1 VCRPC
6 VDPWIDPCIDRWTV
20 STRQARAWPRAWMPI
35 RRARTPGASLRL
47 RRIGIRAGEGRSPA
61 GNRFEGPHPAF
72 RTSGS
77 ASCSILR
84 WRSRWPLVTA
94 AAVTAAAAVTTVA
107 ESCSSALLAPNFED
121 RKSPALSGS
130 PVLVLIYPSC
140 LLAVSHCR
148 SIMGSFRSS
157 DCRTTRWSTTRSTI
171 SDGSS
176 LRRAEAC
183 FCCWG
188 SAAGVL
194 VLPLRS
200 ATQHC

>member
-1 VCRPC
+1 MPMCSMPMCSMPVSRP
-6 VDPWIDPCIDRWTV
+6 VNRPLNRLHEAT
-20 STRQARAWPRAWMPI
+20 
-35 RRARTPGASLRL
+35 ASLTAL
-47 RRIGIRAGEGRSPA
+47 FDVDQKSPDAGGPPPIAPDWIRSGAGRSPA

-77 ASCSILR
+77 ASCSIVR
-84 WRSRWPLVTA
+84 WRSNWPLVTVA
-94 AAVTAAAAVTTVA
+94 AVTAAVTAAAAVTTVA

-130 PVLVLIYPSC
+130 PLLVRIYPSC

-148 SIMGSFRSS
+148 SIMLSFRSS
-157 DCRTTRWSTTRSTI
+157 GLTYGSLFLLLAFWS
-171 SDGSS
+171 
-176 LRRAEAC
+176 
-183 FCCWG
+183 WG
-188 SAAGVL
+188 SGPGVL